1 MIESMN
7 DASRNLE
14 KALQVLEQA
23 KQRVANEKK
32 KQNEKKRKAEKNRHK
47 YIMGG
52 IVVKYFSDCYRYDEG
67 ELNRI
72 LSVALQTRECNV
84 TQASQCRYISK
95 IKAESRETTPPQS
108 TLPPNAPKEYA
119 DRATLW
125 NAVELSEKGQ
135 KSQLARMLK
144 ASLPNEWSYEFAE
157 EVVRDYVQRNFIDK
171 GMCADWAIHDSEND
185 KGQRNLHIHVLL
197 TMRPITENGEWGAK
211 QKKIYDLDE
220 NGEKIPVIDKK
231 TGQQKVDKRNRKQ
244 WKCHTA
250 DSTDWNSKENAKMWR
265 KDLADTI
272 NATNEQLGIAV
283 HWEHRSFKEQGI
295 DREPTIHIGAVANAL
310 ERKGILTERGNINRE
325 IIKNNI
331 LLEQAKEMLMLA
343 KQELHSAQY
352 AKIKSTAVSVK
363 NEVME
368 MIAKVRERKSRLDL
382 PVVSGKHLRKISDR
396 TALQSAENAEKFI
409 TTRKID
415 SFESLAKFTADK
427 EQKYSQLET
436 VHLSKGQKLSRLKE
450 LSKMY
455 ALYAPIQATYKESQS
470 LKGLAKMRYDKEHKD
485 SLSKYP
491 ELKERIQSLLQ
502 NGEKI
507 TPKQWNAEIQSLQS
521 EYDSIGK
528 EQTKTATELAY
539 AEVISYNK
547 KNLERELENE
557 SRQHNR
563 QQGRP
568 KRREEAI

>member
-1 MIESMN
+1 MGN
-7 DASRNLE
+7 VTKQASTRFSIVKRSKGQSAVE
-14 KALQVLEQA
+14 KA
-23 KQRVANEKK
+23 
-32 KQNEKKRKAEKNRHK
+32 
-47 YIMGG
+47 
-52 IVVKYFSDCYRYDEG
+52 S
-67 ELNRI
+67 
-72 LSVALQTRECNV
+72 
-84 TQASQCRYISK
+84 YISRSILVSEYDGQTYRPK
-95 IKAESRETTPPQS
+95 YHEDLVHSEI

-144 ASLPNEWSYEFAE
+144 ASLPNEWSYELAE
-157 EVVRDYVQRNFIDK
+157 EVVRDYVERNFVDK

-197 TMRPITENGEWGAK
+197 TMRPLTENGEWGAK
-211 QKKIYDLDE
+211 TKKVYVLDE
-220 NGEKIPVIDKK
+220 NGERVPLIDKK
-231 TGQQKVDKRNRKQ
+231 TGQQKVDNRNRKQ
-244 WKCHTA
+244 WKCQIVE
-250 DSTDWNSKENAKMWR
+250 STDWNSRENAKMWR

-272 NATNEQLGIAV
+272 NATNDQLGIAV
-283 HWEHRSFKEQGI
+283 HWEHRSFKEQEI
-295 DREPTIHIGAVANAL
+295 DREPTIHIGAIANAL
-310 ERKGILTERGNINRE
+310 ERKGIQTERGNINRE
-325 IIKNNI
+325 IIRHNI

-352 AKIKSTAVSVK
+352 ATYKSTQIKSTAVSVK

-368 MIAKVRERKSRLDL
+368 MIAKVRERKGRLDL
-382 PVVSGKHLRKISDR
+382 PIVSGKHLRRISDR
-396 TALQSAENAEKFI
+396 TALQSADNAEKFI

-415 SFESLAKFTADK
+415 SFESLAKFTADRV
-427 EQKYSQLET
+427 QKYQQLET
-436 VHLSKGQKLSRLKE
+436 VHLSKGQKLNRLKE

-470 LKGLAKMRYDKEHKD
+470 FKGLAKMKYDKEHKD

-491 ELKERIQSLLQ
+491 ELKERMQSLLQ

-507 TPKQWNAEIQSLQS
+507 TPKQWRAEIQSLQS
-521 EYDSIGK
+521 EYDSISK

-539 AEVISYNK
+539 AEIISYNR
-547 KNLERELENE
+547 KNLERELQNE

-563 QQGRP
+563 QQSRT
-568 KRREEAI
+568 KRREEEI

>member
-1 MIESMN
+1 MSEY
-7 DASRNLE
+7 DGQTYRP
-14 KALQVLEQA
+14 
-23 KQRVANEKK
+23 
-32 KQNEKKRKAEKNRHK
+32 K
-47 YIMGG
+47 YHEDL
-52 IVVKYFSDCYRYDEG
+52 VHSE
-67 ELNRI
+67 
-72 LSVALQTRECNV
+72 
-84 TQASQCRYISK
+84 IS
-95 IKAESRETTPPQS
+95 
-108 TLPPNAPKEYA
+108 LPPNAPKEYA

-144 ASLPNEWSYEFAE
+144 ASLPNEWSYELAE
-157 EVVRDYVQRNFIDK
+157 EVVRDYVQRNFVDK

-197 TMRPITENGEWGAK
+197 TMRPLTENGEWGAK
-211 QKKIYDLDE
+211 TKKVYVLDE
-220 NGEKIPVIDKK
+220 NGERVPFIDKK

-244 WKCHTA
+244 WKCQTVE
-250 DSTDWNSKENAKMWR
+250 STDWNSKENAKMWR

-310 ERKGILTERGNINRE
+310 ERKG
-325 IIKNNI
+325 
-331 LLEQAKEMLMLA
+331 
-343 KQELHSAQY
+343 
-352 AKIKSTAVSVK
+352 
-363 NEVME
+363 
-368 MIAKVRERKSRLDL
+368 RLDL
-382 PVVSGKHLRKISDR
+382 PIVSGKHLRRISDR
-396 TALQSAENAEKFI
+396 TALQSADNAEKFI

-415 SFESLAKFTADK
+415 SFESLAKYTADK
-427 EQKYSQLET
+427 EQRYQQLET

-455 ALYAPIQATYKESQS
+455 ALYAPIQAEYKESQS
-470 LKGLAKMRYDKEHKD
+470 LKGFAKMRYDKEHKD

-491 ELKERIQSLLQ
+491 ELKERMQSLLQ

-507 TPKQWNAEIQSLQS
+507 TPKQWKAEIQSLQV
-521 EYDSIGK
+521 DCNSIGK

-547 KNLERELENE
+547 KNLERELQNE

-563 QQGRP
+563 QQSRT
-568 KRREEAI
+568 KRREEEI

>member
-1 MIESMN
+1 MS
-7 DASRNLE
+7 ASLTGRPT
-14 KALQVLEQA
+14 APT
-23 KQRVANEKK
+23 
-32 KQNEKKRKAEKNRHK
+32 K
-47 YIMGG
+47 YHEDL
-52 IVVKYFSDCYRYDEG
+52 VHSE
-67 ELNRI
+67 
-72 LSVALQTRECNV
+72 
-84 TQASQCRYISK
+84 IS
-95 IKAESRETTPPQS
+95 
-108 TLPPNAPKEYA
+108 LPPNAPKEYA

-144 ASLPNEWSYEFAE
+144 ASLPNEWSYELAE
-157 EVVRDYVQRNFIDK
+157 EVVRDYVQRNFVDK

-185 KGQRNLHIHVLL
+185 KGQRNLHIHVML
-197 TMRPITENGEWGAK
+197 TLRPLTEKGEWGAK
-211 QKKIYDLDE
+211 QKK
-220 NGEKIPVIDKK
+220 VS
-231 TGQQKVDKRNRKQ
+231 GQQKVDKRNRKQ
-244 WKCHTA
+244 WKCHTVEN
-250 DSTDWNSKENAKMWR
+250 TDWNSRENAKMWR

-272 NATNEQLGIAV
+272 NATNEQLGIAL

-310 ERKGILTERGNINRE
+310 ERKGIQTERGNINRE
-325 IIKNNI
+325 IIKNNL
-331 LLEQAKEMLMLA
+331 LLEQVKEMLMLA

-352 AKIKSTAVSVK
+352 EKIKNTAVSVK

-368 MIAKVRERKSRLDL
+368 MIAKVRERKGRLDL
-382 PVVSGKHLRKISDR
+382 PIVSGKHLRKISDR
-396 TALQSAENAEKFI
+396 TALQSADNAEKFI

-427 EQKYSQLET
+427 EQRYQELET
-436 VHLSKGQKLSRLKE
+436 VHLSKGQKLNRLKE

-470 LKGLAKMRYDKEHKD
+470 LKGFAKMKYDKEHKD

-491 ELKERIQSLLQ
+491 ELKERMQSLLQ

-507 TPKQWNAEIQSLQS
+507 TPKQWKAEIQSLQS
-521 EYDSIGK
+521 EYDSISK

-539 AEVISYNK
+539 VEVIGYNK
-547 KNLERELENE
+547 KNLERELQNE

-563 QQGRP
+563 QQNRT
-568 KRREEAI
+568 KRRKEEI

>member
-1 MIESMN
+1 MGN
-7 DASRNLE
+7 VTKQASTRFSIVERSKGQSAIE
-14 KALQVLEQA
+14 KA
-23 KQRVANEKK
+23 
-32 KQNEKKRKAEKNRHK
+32 
-47 YIMGG
+47 
-52 IVVKYFSDCYRYDEG
+52 S
-67 ELNRI
+67 
-72 LSVALQTRECNV
+72 
-84 TQASQCRYISK
+84 YISRSILVSEFDGQTYRPK
-95 IKAESRETTPPQS
+95 YHEDLVHSEI

-119 DRATLW
+119 DRAALW

-144 ASLPNEWSYEFAE
+144 ASLPNEWSYELAE
-157 EVVRDYVQRNFIDK
+157 EVVRDYVQRNFVDK

-197 TMRPITENGEWGAK
+197 TMRPLTENGEWGAK
-211 QKKIYDLDE
+211 QKMIYDLDE

-272 NATNEQLGIAV
+272 NATNEQLGIAL

-310 ERKGILTERGNINRE
+310 ERKGIQTERGNINRE
-325 IIKNNI
+325 IIKNNM

-352 AKIKSTAVSVK
+352 AAYKGTQIKNTAVSREKCQQVGI
-363 NEVME
+363 EVME
-368 MIAKVRERKSRLDL
+368 MIARVRERKGRLDL
-382 PVVSGKHLRKISDR
+382 PIVSGKHLRKISDR
-396 TALQSAENAEKFI
+396 NRKSNAAALDSQSADNAEKFI

-415 SFESLAKFTADK
+415 SFESLAKFTADR
-427 EQKYSQLET
+427 EQKYQQLET
-436 VHLSKGQKLSRLKE
+436 VHLSKEQKLNRLKE

-455 ALYAPIQATYKESQS
+455 ALFAPIQATYKESQS
-470 LKGLAKMRYDKEHKD
+470 LKRFTKMRYDKEHKD

-491 ELKERIQSLLQ
+491 ELKERMQNLLQ
-502 NGEKI
+502 NGEKV
-507 TPKQWNAEIQSLQS
+507 TPKQWKAEIQSLQS
-521 EYDSIGK
+521 EYDSIGR

-547 KNLERELENE
+547 KNLERGLQNEN
-557 SRQHNR
+557 RQHNR
-563 QQGRP
+563 QQNRT
-568 KRREEAI
+568 KRREEEI

>member
-1 MIESMN
+1 MAN
-7 DASRNLE
+7 VTKQASTRFSIVKRSKGQSAVE
-14 KALQVLEQA
+14 KA
-23 KQRVANEKK
+23 
-32 KQNEKKRKAEKNRHK
+32 
-47 YIMGG
+47 
-52 IVVKYFSDCYRYDEG
+52 S
-67 ELNRI
+67 
-72 LSVALQTRECNV
+72 
-84 TQASQCRYISK
+84 YISRSVLVSEFDGQTYRPK
-95 IKAESRETTPPQS
+95 YHEDLVHSEI

-144 ASLPNEWSYEFAE
+144 ASLPNEWSYELAE
-157 EVVRDYVQRNFIDK
+157 EVVRDYIQRNFVDK

-197 TMRPITENGEWGAK
+197 TMRPLTENGEWGAK

-436 VHLSKGQKLSRLKE
+436 VHLSKGQKLNRLKE

-491 ELKERIQSLLQ
+491 ELKERMQSLLQ
-502 NGEKI
+502 NGEKV
-507 TPKQWNAEIQSLQS
+507 TPKQWKAEIQSLQS

-528 EQTKTATELAY
+528 EQTKTAAELAY
-539 AEVISYNK
+539 AEVIGYNK
-547 KNLERELENE
+547 KNLERELQNE

-563 QQGRP
+563 QQS
-568 KRREEAI
+568 KTKQREEEI

>member
-1 MIESMN
+1 MGN
-7 DASRNLE
+7 VTKQASTRFSIVERSKGQSAIE
-14 KALQVLEQA
+14 KA
-23 KQRVANEKK
+23 
-32 KQNEKKRKAEKNRHK
+32 
-47 YIMGG
+47 
-52 IVVKYFSDCYRYDEG
+52 S
-67 ELNRI
+67 
-72 LSVALQTRECNV
+72 
-84 TQASQCRYISK
+84 YISRSILVSEFDGQTYRPK
-95 IKAESRETTPPQS
+95 YHEDLVHSEI

-119 DRATLW
+119 DRAALW

-144 ASLPNEWSYEFAE
+144 ASLPNDWSYELAE
-157 EVVRDYVQRNFIDK
+157 EVVRDYVQRNFVDK

-197 TMRPITENGEWGAK
+197 TMRPLTENGEWGAK
-211 QKKIYDLDE
+211 QKMIYDLDE

-272 NATNEQLGIAV
+272 NATNEQLGIAL

-310 ERKGILTERGNINRE
+310 ERKG
-325 IIKNNI
+325 
-331 LLEQAKEMLMLA
+331 
-343 KQELHSAQY
+343 
-352 AKIKSTAVSVK
+352 
-363 NEVME
+363 
-368 MIAKVRERKSRLDL
+368 RLDL
-382 PVVSGKHLRKISDR
+382 PIVSGKHLRKISDR
-396 TALQSAENAEKFI
+396 NRKSNAAALDSQSADNAEKFI

-415 SFESLAKFTADK
+415 SFESLAKFTADR
-427 EQKYSQLET
+427 EQKYQQLET
-436 VHLSKGQKLSRLKE
+436 VHLSKGQKLNRLKE

-455 ALYAPIQATYKESQS
+455 ALFAPIQATYKESQS
-470 LKGLAKMRYDKEHKD
+470 LKGLAKMKYDREHKD

-491 ELKERIQSLLQ
+491 ELKERMQSLLQ

-507 TPKQWNAEIQSLQS
+507 TPKQWKAEIQSLQS
-521 EYDSIGK
+521 EYDSIGR

-547 KNLERELENE
+547 KNLERGLQNEN
-557 SRQHNR
+557 RQHNR
-563 QQGRP
+563 QQNRT
-568 KRREEAI
+568 KRREEEI

>member
-1 MIESMN
+1 MIG
-7 DASRNLE
+7 
-14 KALQVLEQA
+14 K
-23 KQRVANEKK
+23 
-32 KQNEKKRKAEKNRHK
+32 
-47 YIMGG
+47 
-52 IVVKYFSDCYRYDEG
+52 
-67 ELNRI
+67 
-72 LSVALQTRECNV
+72 
-84 TQASQCRYISK
+84 
-95 IKAESRETTPPQS
+95 
-108 TLPPNAPKEYA
+108 
-119 DRATLW
+119 
-125 NAVELSEKGQ
+125 
-135 KSQLARMLK
+135 
-144 ASLPNEWSYEFAE
+144 
-157 EVVRDYVQRNFIDK
+157 
-171 GMCADWAIHDSEND
+171 
-185 KGQRNLHIHVLL
+185 
-197 TMRPITENGEWGAK
+197 
-211 QKKIYDLDE
+211 
-220 NGEKIPVIDKK
+220 
-231 TGQQKVDKRNRKQ
+231 
-244 WKCHTA
+244 
-250 DSTDWNSKENAKMWR
+250 
-265 KDLADTI
+265 
-272 NATNEQLGIAV
+272 
-283 HWEHRSFKEQGI
+283 
-295 DREPTIHIGAVANAL
+295 EPTIHIGAVANAL
-310 ERKGILTERGNINRE
+310 ERKCIQTERGNINRE
-325 IIKNNI
+325 IIKNNL

-352 AKIKSTAVSVK
+352 ATYKSTQIKNAAVSVK

-382 PVVSGKHLRKISDR
+382 PIVSGKHLRKISDR
-396 TALQSAENAEKFI
+396 NRKSNAAALDSQSADNAEKFI

-415 SFESLAKFTADK
+415 SFESLAKFTADR
-427 EQKYSQLET
+427 EQKYQQLET
-436 VHLSKGQKLSRLKE
+436 VHLSKRQKLNRLKE

-491 ELKERIQSLLQ
+491 ELKERMQSLLQ

>member
-1 MIESMN
+1 MDNITKQ
-7 DASRNLE
+7 ASTRFSIVRRSKGQSAVE
-14 KALQVLEQA
+14 KASYVSRSVLF
-23 KQRVANEKK
+23 NEFDG
-32 KQNEKKRKAEKNRHK
+32 QTYRPK
-47 YIMGG
+47 YHEDL
-52 IVVKYFSDCYRYDEG
+52 VHSE
-67 ELNRI
+67 I
-72 LSVALQTRECNV
+72 L
-84 TQASQCRYISK
+84 
-95 IKAESRETTPPQS
+95 
-108 TLPPNAPKEYA
+108 LPPNAPREYA
-119 DRATLW
+119 DRAALW
-125 NAVELSEKGQ
+125 NAVELAEKRQ
-135 KSQLARMLK
+135 DAQLARMLK
-144 ASLPNEWSYEFAE
+144 ASLPNEWSYELAE
-157 EVVRDYVQRNFIDK
+157 EVVRDYVQRNFVDK

-197 TMRPITENGEWGAK
+197 TMRPLTEKGEWGAK

-250 DSTDWNSKENAKMWR
+250 DSTDWSSQENAKKWR

-272 NATNEQLGIAV
+272 NAANERLGVAL

-295 DREPTIHIGAVANAL
+295 DKEPTIHIGAVANAL
-310 ERKGILTERGNINRE
+310 ERKGIQTERGNINRE
-325 IIKNNI
+325 IIKHNKE
-331 LLEQAKEMLMLA
+331 LEQAKEMLMLA
-343 KQELHSAQY
+343 RQEVHSAQY
-352 AKIKSTAVSVK
+352 AKIKNAAVSVM

-368 MIAKVRERKSRLDL
+368 MIAKVRERKGRLDL
-382 PVVSGKHLRKISDR
+382 PIVSGKHLRKMTDR
-396 TALQSAENAEKFI
+396 TALQSADNAENFI

-436 VHLSKGQKLSRLKE
+436 VHLSKGQKLNRLKE

-491 ELKERIQSLLQ
+491 ELKERMQSLLQ
-502 NGEKI
+502 NGEKV
-507 TPKQWNAEIQSLQS
+507 TPKQWKAEIQSLQA

-539 AEVISYNK
+539 AEVIGYNK
-547 KNLERELENE
+547 KNLERELQNE

-563 QQGRP
+563 QQS
-568 KRREEAI
+568 KTKQREEEI

>member
-1 MIESMN
+1 MSEF
-7 DASRNLE
+7 DGQTYRP
-14 KALQVLEQA
+14 
-23 KQRVANEKK
+23 
-32 KQNEKKRKAEKNRHK
+32 K
-47 YIMGG
+47 YHEDLVHSEI
-52 IVVKYFSDCYRYDEG
+52 
-67 ELNRI
+67 
-72 LSVALQTRECNV
+72 
-84 TQASQCRYISK
+84 
-95 IKAESRETTPPQS
+95 

-135 KSQLARMLK
+135 
-144 ASLPNEWSYEFAE
+144 
-157 EVVRDYVQRNFIDK
+157 
-171 GMCADWAIHDSEND
+171 
-185 KGQRNLHIHVLL
+185 RNLHIHVLL
-197 TMRPITENGEWGAK
+197 TMRPLTENGEWGAK

-295 DREPTIHIGAVANAL
+295 DREPTIHIGAIANAL
-310 ERKGILTERGNINRE
+310 ERKGIQTERGNINRE
-325 IIKNNI
+325 IIKNNM

-352 AKIKSTAVSVK
+352 ATYKSTQIKNTAVSVK

-368 MIAKVRERKSRLDL
+368 MIAKVRERKGRLDL
-382 PVVSGKHLRKISDR
+382 PIVSGKHLRRISDR
-396 TALQSAENAEKFI
+396 TALQSADNAEKFI

-415 SFESLAKFTADK
+415 SFESLAKFTTDK
-427 EQKYSQLET
+427 EQRYQQLQT
-436 VHLSKGQKLSRLKE
+436 VHLSKGQKLNRLKE

-470 LKGLAKMRYDKEHKD
+470 LKGLAKMKYDKEHKD

-491 ELKERIQSLLQ
+491 ELKERMQSLLQ

-507 TPKQWNAEIQSLQS
+507 MPKQWKAEIQSLQS
-521 EYDSIGK
+521 EYDSISK

-547 KNLERELENE
+547 KNLARELQNE
-557 SRQHNR
+557 SRQQNR
-563 QQGRP
+563 QQGRV
-568 KRREEAI
+568 KRREEEI